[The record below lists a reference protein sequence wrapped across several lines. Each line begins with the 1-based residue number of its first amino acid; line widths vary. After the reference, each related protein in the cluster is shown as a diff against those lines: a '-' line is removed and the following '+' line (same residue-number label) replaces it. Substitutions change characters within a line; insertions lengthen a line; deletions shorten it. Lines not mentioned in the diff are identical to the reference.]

1 MAKASISRRN
11 AWRLQIGR
19 ARWRGGKFAAD
30 DECVLQ
36 HIDDTLHFE
45 RGCMKSAAPE
55 SPVSTRL
62 AGGAKGIRT
71 PGPTVNGA
79 DTEGRPTPTIAPSHH
94 RPRAQLIVPASLFD
108 STWDREFEST
118 LLQRRVQCEPALSN
132 VGQY

>member
-45 RGCMKSAAPE
+45 RGCMKSAALKVRFARD
-55 SPVSTRL
+55 SPVEGTGFEPPVPQEAFGVVVAPVCIRADFAL
-62 AGGAKGIRT
+62 QGIK
-71 PGPTVNGA
+71 
-79 DTEGRPTPTIAPSHH
+79 
-94 RPRAQLIVPASLFD
+94 
-108 STWDREFEST
+108 
-118 LLQRRVQCEPALSN
+118 QR
-132 VGQY
+132 